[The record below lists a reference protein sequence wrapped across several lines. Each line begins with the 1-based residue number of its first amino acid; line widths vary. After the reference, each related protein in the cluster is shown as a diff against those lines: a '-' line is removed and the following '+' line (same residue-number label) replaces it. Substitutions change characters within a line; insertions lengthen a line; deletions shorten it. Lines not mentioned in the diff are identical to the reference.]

1 MALEASSV
9 ENDVETEEGCDWW
22 VDESVAGYDK
32 VLCRIHFPHKQNVI
46 IFKGLV
52 FKVFFFP
59 VFSGSCSWDR
69 VLSPTCEN
77 TRVHLTVHK
86 THDKPLRTARPLL
99 PA

>member
-1 MALEASSV
+1 MALAASPV

-22 VDESVAGYDK
+22 VDESVAGYE

-52 FKVFFFP
+52 FEVFFP
-59 VFSGSCSWDR
+59 VFSGTCSWDR

-77 TRVHLTVHK
+77 MRVHLTEC
-86 THDKPLRTARPLL
+86 A
-99 PA
+99 